1 MNIQISYAEKCK
13 YPSSAKK
20 REEHFNERIPHH
32 QRACGEK
39 LKENKDARVTEKI
52 VKKNAGKNFVVIQ
65 VEKQV

>member
-1 MNIQISYAEKCK
+1 MNIQKSYAEKCK

-20 REEHFNERIPHH
+20 RKEHFNERIPHH

-52 VKKNAGKNFVVIQ
+52 VKKNARKNFVVIQ